1 MKTSYFF
8 NYGRRFILFFVF
20 LLLLTILLCYRVDPF
35 SIYGRVYTKDGHEV
49 NSPGFT
55 SQLHMGKS
63 AAIKRYKPNIIIMG
77 SSRAAFGLS
86 ASSSEKYFPQQN
98 VYNMAFPGAS
108 AYESLC
114 YFQHAIASSDI
125 KQAFISLDFFQYHGG
140 RALPSSFREERL
152 AVDINNQSTND
163 PVNDYLSTLLSADA
177 VFYSFKVA
185 TGLCDWKSIYL
196 TNGFKYQD
204 LTGAWAKQFISSE
217 QRYIDDTYT
226 IPDYTFN
233 NKNDSGTTFDYFRKM
248 VQLAHQHHIDLH
260 FFISPSHARQ
270 WEVIAQLGLW
280 QKWEYWK
287 QEMLA
292 ITKQESRIFQQSIL
306 PIHDFS
312 GYSAYS
318 TESVPRTAEKVMQWY
333 SDSSH
338 YRQALGDILLAKMLQ
353 IDKTPAES
361 FGRVLNTA
369 NITMH
374 LANIK
379 TEHLHYQTTHTQ
391 DITDIQQLIAAKEKY

>member
-108 AYESLC
+108 AYESLR

-204 LTGAWAKQFISSE
+204 FLGSGLWWGIEQAMEFAKQP
-217 QRYIDDTYT
+217 YA
-226 IPDYTFN
+226 
-233 NKNDSGTTFDYFRKM
+233 FRKKTLQRVRRENLKEHTVENQ
-248 VQLAHQHHIDLH
+248 VQ
-260 FFISPSHARQ
+260 
-270 WEVIAQLGLW
+270 
-280 QKWEYWK
+280 
-287 QEMLA
+287 
-292 ITKQESRIFQQSIL
+292 
-306 PIHDFS
+306 
-312 GYSAYS
+312 AYM
-318 TESVPRTAEKVMQWY
+318 T
-333 SDSSH
+333 
-338 YRQALGDILLAKMLQ
+338 Q
-353 IDKTPAES
+353 IYEP
-361 FGRVLNTA
+361 VLKRK
-369 NITMH
+369 
-374 LANIK
+374 LV
-379 TEHLHYQTTHTQ
+379 
-391 DITDIQQLIAAKEKY
+391 

>member
-1 MKTSYFF
+1 MKTAYFF

-35 SIYGRVYTKDGHEV
+35 SVYGRVYAKDGHKV

-55 SQLHMGKS
+55 SQLHMGKA

-77 SSRAAFGLS
+77 SSRAAFGFSELS
-86 ASSSEKYFPQQN
+86 VKKYFPQEN

-108 AYESLC
+108 AYETLR
-114 YFQHAIASSDI
+114 YFQHAIAVSDI
-125 KQAFISLDFFQYHGG
+125 KQAFIGLDFFQYHGG
-140 RALPSSFREERL
+140 RALPSTFREERL
-152 AVDINNQSTND
+152 AVDINNHPTNN
-163 PVNDYLSTLLSADA
+163 PINDYVSTLLSADA
-177 VFYSFKVA
+177 VFYSIKVA

-204 LTGAWAKQFISSE
+204 LAGAWVQRFISSE
-217 QRYIDDTYT
+217 QGYIDGTYT
-226 IPDYTFN
+226 IPDFTFD
-233 NKNDSGTTFDYFRKM
+233 NKNDSGTTFDYFRKI
-248 VQLAHQHHIDLH
+248 VQLAYQHHIDLH

-292 ITKQESRIFQQSIL
+292 ITEQESRVFQQATL

-312 GYSAYS
+312 GYSSYS
-318 TESVPRTAEKVMQWY
+318 TETVPRTADQTMQWY

-338 YRQALGDILLAKMLQ
+338 YRQALGDILLANMLAT
-353 IDKTPAES
+353 DKTQSKS
-361 FGRVLNTA
+361 FGRVLNAA
-369 NITMH
+369 NITKH
-374 LANIK
+374 LAHIK
-379 TEHLHYQTTHTQ
+379 SEHLHYQATHSE
-391 DITDIQQLIAAKEKY
+391 DITDIQQLITAKEKY